1 MTWELR
7 LENIAGIR
15 EGETRLEPGLNAVRG
30 ANWQGKSSL
39 LHGIETAM
47 GTEKPLTEGQ
57 IDGRVDLSTPEESTV
72 IELARENGTVTRA
85 GQPYL
90 EDDYTQ
96 TCASLYAFLGTDNE
110 VRAAVRRDENLEEVL
125 TRPLDLEN
133 IDEKIADRKSERR
146 QVETELDRVK
156 EATTELPSLEDEL
169 TELET
174 RLATLRDERDELER
188 PGENADENRE
198 ELTDARAERDEAAQR
213 VERLDATIE
222 RTEAK
227 LEERRDEREGLTVPE
242 TNVESSL
249 AEEREALSDMH
260 RKLDLLETVYS
271 ANKRVLD
278 EDHLELVSDVDRG
291 LVEDTVSCW
300 VCGNDTTTDDIES
313 SVAAL
318 GERVGELRST
328 VSEHEQRV
336 EDLEE
341 TRQETKRAERRKRDL
356 DDEIADLETKLADR
370 EESLERA
377 TTQYDEL
384 EERVAS
390 LSEAVAA
397 ENERLTEVESELKL
411 LSTDHEETQ
420 ERIEKLK
427 NRAEQRSVLESEYES
442 LTDEIEQLRNRKDER
457 KRRTREAFD
466 AAIRDILPRFNAG
479 FETARLTSDFDLVV
493 AREGREA
500 SLDALS
506 EGELELL
513 GIIAALAGHEA
524 FDVAEDVPVILLD
537 RLGAL
542 SDENLHL
549 LVEYL
554 RDRAPYLVFTAYPEY
569 DEFDAHEISPERW
582 CVVSNDMEYPSPR

>member
-1 MTWELR
+1 MTWELH

-47 GTEKPLTEGQ
+47 GTEKPLTEGETN
-57 IDGRVDLSTPEESTV
+57 GRVDLSTPKGSTV
-72 IELARENGTVTRA
+72 VELSQENGTITKS
-85 GQPYL
+85 GKPYL
-90 EDDYTQ
+90 ENDYTR

-110 VRAAVRRDENLEEVL
+110 VRAAVRQDESIEEVL

-133 IDEKIADRKSERR
+133 VDGKIANRKEERR
-146 QVETELDRVK
+146 QIEAELDRAE
-156 EATTELPSLEDEL
+156 EAATELPSLEEEL
-169 TELET
+169 TQLET
-174 RLATLRDERDELER
+174 QLETLKNERDELER
-188 PGENADENRE
+188 TGEESDENQE
-198 ELTDARAERDEAAQR
+198 ELSDTRAERDEAAQR
-213 VERLDATIE
+213 IERLEATIE
-222 RTEAK
+222 RTETK
-227 LEERRDEREGLTVPE
+227 LEERRDEREHLTVPE
-242 TNVESSL
+242 TDAESTL
-249 AEEREALSDMH
+249 AEEREALLDMR

-271 ANKRVLD
+271 ANKRILD
-278 EDHLELVSDVDRG
+278 EDHLELVSDIDRG

-300 VCGNDTTTDDIES
+300 VCGNDATTDNIES
-313 SVAAL
+313 SVTAL
-318 GERVGELRST
+318 GERVAELRST
-328 VSEHEQRV
+328 VAEHEQQV
-336 EDLEE
+336 EKLEE
-341 TRQETKRAERRKRDL
+341 TRQEAKRAERRKRDL

-370 EESLERA
+370 KESLERA
-377 TTQYDEL
+377 I
-384 EERVAS
+384 ERHEKLVDRVEA
-390 LSEAVAA
+390 LSETVAE
-397 ENERLTEVESELKL
+397 ENERLTEVESNITL
-411 LSTDHEETQ
+411 LNADYEETK
-420 ERIEKLK
+420 ERIEKLE
-427 NRAEQRSVLESEYES
+427 RQAEQQSNLESEYES
-442 LTDEIEQLRNRKDER
+442 LTDEIKQLRNRKDEL

-466 AAIRDILPRFNAG
+466 VAIRDILPEFSAG

-513 GIIAALAGHEA
+513 GILVALAGHEA

-569 DEFDAHEISPERW
+569 DEFDAHEISPDTW
-582 CVVSNDMEYPSPR
+582 QVVSNAMEYPSPH